1 MGPKEHCCIDP
12 IPFGG
17 FVLHF
22 TLLFSSHFGLPGTAY
37 HRGSKPV
44 PLDSACLKTYICAT
58 QAILMHFSQSKST
71 KCKMLGCL
79 LNSPWQKNEK
89 KNHIKFNRDVI
100 EKA

>member
-1 MGPKEHCCIDP
+1 MGPKEHCCIGP
-12 IPFGG
+12 IPFDG

-22 TLLFSSHFGLPGTAY
+22 TLLFSSHFGFSGTAY

-71 KCKMLGCL
+71 KCEMLGCL
-79 LNSPWQKNEK
+79 LNSPWHKMKK
-89 KNHIKFNRDVI
+89 KNINFNRDVL